1 MIKNKK
7 EITKKLCT
15 SRHNN
20 KNMNRQA
27 IDWEKLFS
35 NYLLDKEPISRIYY
49 LQLNNKK
56 LY

>member
-7 EITKKLCT
+7 EITKKKLCT

-35 NYLLDKEPISRIYY
+35 NYLFDKEPTSRIYY
-49 LQLNNKK
+49 SQLNNK